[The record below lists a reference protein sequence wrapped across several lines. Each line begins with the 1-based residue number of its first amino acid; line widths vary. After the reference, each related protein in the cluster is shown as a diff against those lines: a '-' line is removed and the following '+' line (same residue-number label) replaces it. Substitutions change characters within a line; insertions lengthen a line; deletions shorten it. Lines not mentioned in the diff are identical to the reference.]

1 MTGTV
6 DKNLMKVIENLVVR
20 VGLKNLLLAISAVC
34 AERAIQ
40 AAAHEP
46 HLATNWQTV
55 SADIEHFAR
64 NRLQGLR

>member
-20 VGLKNLLLAISAVC
+20 VGLKNLLLAISAVLC
-34 AERAIQ
+34 RTGYQ
-40 AAAHEP
+40 AAAHQP

-55 SADIEHFAR
+55 SADIEHLAR
-64 NRLQGLR
+64 NRLPGLR